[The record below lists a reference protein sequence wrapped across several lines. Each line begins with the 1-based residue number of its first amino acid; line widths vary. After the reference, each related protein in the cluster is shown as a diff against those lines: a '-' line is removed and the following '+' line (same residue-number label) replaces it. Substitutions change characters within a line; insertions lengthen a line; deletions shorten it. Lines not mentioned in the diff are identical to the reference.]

1 MKLYEIK
8 NEMLDTL
15 DLLLET
21 EGVDELATENCQ
33 EMLSFLKEE
42 LEKKSDSILK
52 YIRNLETERDMAKL
66 EITRLDELK
75 KKKEKKI
82 EWLKGY
88 IVSIMLELDKKKI
101 ETDLGS
107 YGIRKNPLK
116 VDVYDETA
124 LPEEFIRVIEE
135 RKPDKE
141 KIKEYIKAKGEL
153 KGVRMVESYS
163 LQIR

>member
-107 YGIRKNPLK
+107 YGIRRSSKVEVLDLDKLPDEYVKTKVEKVADKVKIGEFLK
-116 VDVYDETA
+116 KYGDLTGARLVDN
-124 LPEEFIRVIEE
+124 
-135 RKPDKE
+135 
-141 KIKEYIKAKGEL
+141 
-153 KGVRMVESYS
+153 YS

>member
-21 EGVDELATENCQ
+21 DRVDELAAENCQ
-33 EMLSFLKEE
+33 EMLSFLKDE
-42 LEKKSDSILK
+42 LEKKSDNILK

-82 EWLKGY
+82 E
-88 IVSIMLELDKKKI
+88 
-101 ETDLGS
+101 
-107 YGIRKNPLK
+107 
-116 VDVYDETA
+116 
-124 LPEEFIRVIEE
+124 
-135 RKPDKE
+135 
-141 KIKEYIKAKGEL
+141 
-153 KGVRMVESYS
+153 
-163 LQIR
+163 

>member
-107 YGIRKNPLK
+107 YGIRRSSK
-116 VDVYDETA
+116 VEVLDLDK
-124 LPEEFIRVIEE
+124 LPNEYVKTKVEKVADKVKIGEFLNKYGNLAGARLV
-135 RKPDKE
+135 DN
-141 KIKEYIKAKGEL
+141 
-153 KGVRMVESYS
+153 YS